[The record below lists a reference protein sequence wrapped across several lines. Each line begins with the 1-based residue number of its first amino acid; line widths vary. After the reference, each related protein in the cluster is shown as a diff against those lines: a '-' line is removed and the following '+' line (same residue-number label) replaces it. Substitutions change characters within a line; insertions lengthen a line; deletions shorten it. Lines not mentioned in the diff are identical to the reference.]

1 MKKLA
6 VILLAGVLLIGC
18 WDSTEAQAKYNM
30 FDEHRVDNEHLILVD
45 RDTKVCYLQ
54 YGSTRNNITGETGG
68 SECNPDHFEFCDE
81 RERYVYKDWHCSRW
95 EKKVK
100 PC

>member
-54 YGSTRNNITGETGG
+54 YGSTRNNITGETYGG
-68 SECNPDHFEFCDE
+68 ITIMLNADGTP
-81 RERYVYKDWHCSRW
+81 KLW
-95 EKKVK
+95 EE
-100 PC
+100 